1 MNRGK
6 FSQRRFWENSLNP
19 AETLANRGILVFGA
33 FCALEHLTTVRSLRN
48 FVRFLVAVQLLPALE
63 SGEETLVGGQ
73 AVLEGVM
80 MRSPHAWAIAC
91 RKPSGEVVTMSE
103 PLARPS
109 EKHKWMAWPIVR
121 GVMTLG
127 YAMSLGY
134 RALRFSAN
142 VAIEEVMQSDKE
154 HVETAASAVP
164 PKLAPSASSGQALS
178 LPNGRSEAEATDAS
192 KSKSR
197 EKAAAISGW
206 LAAVNVIISLA
217 FFIFMYKYLPLL
229 AATELKKA
237 NPALGGQIVFNLVDG
252 AIRLLLFLL
261 FIWGVSLFPD
271 IRRVYQYHGAEHKTV
286 FAFENGDPLE
296 TSRGAEIFHVPSAL
310 RHQLSDDGDADLDRL
325 LHAGSVHHVLGAF
338 RIAHRAA
345 ARDRR
350 SVLRNHPL
358 RRQASRLALRPDDRS
373 RPLAATHHDPAA
385 VGRNGPMRHHRARSG
400 HGPGKRTRRRI
411 GDCLGFPTRETVVG
425 RLSLVVGLS
434 ATQHYSCLRE
444 VSTCQHLSRICEFGK
459 KR

>member
-1 MNRGK
+1 
-6 FSQRRFWENSLNP
+6 
-19 AETLANRGILVFGA
+19 
-33 FCALEHLTTVRSLRN
+33 VRSLRN
-48 FVRFLVAVQLLPALE
+48 LFRFLVAVQLLPALE

-91 RKPSGEVVTMSE
+91 RKPTGEVVTMRE

-142 VAIEEVMQSDKE
+142 VAIEEVMQDSDSTEIRVATVGSPVPAMRSVAEPIKS
-154 HVETAASAVP
+154 ET
-164 PKLAPSASSGQALS
+164 
-178 LPNGRSEAEATDAS
+178 
-192 KSKSR
+192 R
-197 EKAAAISGW
+197 EKVSTISGW
-206 LAAVNVIISLA
+206 LAIGNIVISLA

-237 NPALGGQIVFNLVDG
+237 NPALGGQIIFNLIDG
-252 AIRLLLFLL
+252 GVRLVLFLL

-296 TSRGAEIFHVPSAL
+296 TSAVQKYSTFHPRCGTSFLMTVMLISIGFYMLVPFTTFWARFAS
-310 RHQLSDDGDADLDRL
+310 
-325 LHAGSVHHVLGAF
+325 
-338 RIAHRAA
+338 RIALLPVIAGVSYEIIRFAAKHRGSLFALMTA
-345 ARDRR
+345 PGLWLQRITTQPPSDEMAQCAITALD
-350 SVLRNHPL
+350 
-358 RRQASRLALRPDDRS
+358 QAMDLEKE
-373 RPLAATHHDPAA
+373 
-385 VGRNGPMRHHRARSG
+385 
-400 HGPGKRTRRRI
+400 HGG
-411 GDCLGFPTRETVVG
+411 E
-425 RLSLVVGLS
+425 LVI
-434 ATQHYSCLRE
+434 A
-444 VSTCQHLSRICEFGK
+444 
-459 KR
+459 